1 MTTLDNIDDLLR
13 IVREDEAVRAAL
25 RREVLTEDLLSLPT
39 QFAAMLEEVKSLRQG
54 TNFLLEEFKVMR
66 RDTNFLL
73 EEFRSLRQ
81 DTNFLLE
88 EVKSLRQ
95 DTNSLLE
102 TQTSMLEEQRR
113 MSGDI
118 HALHGMYRRQHDDL
132 ARFRGN
138 YAFDAARRNR
148 WDIAQLF
155 ASLRGMRRIQSRT
168 LTEDELG
175 DLLEEGY
182 DAVDALNLPNRY
194 WETFLVPD
202 MIASVTQVRPSGPP
216 FYIAVEASYTGNVED
231 LLRATEHARIL
242 RSATGLDA
250 YAVVASVRMA
260 PSMEGR
266 VYDDVEQFVS
276 ADDENAALWYRLAE
290 EHMEP
295 LDPE

>member
-1 MTTLDNIDDLLR
+1 LTTLDNIDDLLR

-39 QFAAMLEEVKSLRQG
+39 QFAAMLEEVKSLRQ
-54 TNFLLEEFKVMR
+54 
-66 RDTNFLL
+66 
-73 EEFRSLRQ
+73 
-81 DTNFLLE
+81 
-88 EVKSLRQ
+88 

-102 TQTSMLEEQRR
+102 TQTAILGEQRR

>member
-1 MTTLDNIDDLLR
+1 
-13 IVREDEAVRAAL
+13 
-25 RREVLTEDLLSLPT
+25 
-39 QFAAMLEEVKSLRQG
+39 
-54 TNFLLEEFKVMR
+54 
-66 RDTNFLL
+66 
-73 EEFRSLRQ
+73 
-81 DTNFLLE
+81 
-88 EVKSLRQ
+88 VKSLRQ

-102 TQTSMLEEQRR
+102 TQTSMLEEQRRTVKSLRQDTNSLLETQTAILGEQRR

-138 YAFDAARRNR
+138 YAIDAARRNG

-182 DAVDALNLPNRY
+182 DAVDALNLPNRS
-194 WETFLVPD
+194 WGTFLVPD
-202 MIASVTQVRPSGPP
+202 LIASVTQLRPSGPP

-250 YAVVASVRMA
+250 YAIVASVRMA
-260 PSMEGR
+260 PSMDGR
-266 VYDDVEQFVS
+266 VYNDVEQFVS